1 MCRTDNGAYYY
12 GDAYAGDYS
21 LPRNSSEYNLECCTK
36 EKLLAT
42 KKALD
47 AQKIPINYIQL
58 DVRLCSLLVLP
69 LLSSVPLPLPCVRRL
84 QDWWYNGPRKIV
96 MLLDL
101 SRFPSR

>member
-1 MCRTDNGAYYY
+1 MSLLPDY

-58 DVRLCSLLVLP
+58 DVRLCLLLLLP
-69 LLSSVPLPLPCVRRL
+69 LLS
-84 QDWWYNGPRKIV
+84 
-96 MLLDL
+96 
-101 SRFPSR
+101 RFPYLSLASTTVGLVVQRTS